1 MKGIARLLMVLAAL
15 SPLCLSARGIAD
27 IIEGLA
33 SVPAYNASVT
43 YSVTLPSREDDVV
56 YRLNLSSVPTPTDTL
71 APCAYLIGWE
81 LDTPS
86 GLAEGW
92 TSYFDGN
99 LYRYRDHRLREYHTS
114 WDPAPFTPASASRR
128 QPGVQ
133 ESTQFVELLPAYIAR
148 ELKAMTTDTLYTV
161 AEPKATTCDGRPAM
175 LVDAAMDVRGERVRQ
190 VSYWFDKE
198 SHKPLRIDIESNP
211 ASITEQTITVR
222 YADGD
227 GALQT
232 PMSEEALMALYPEHF
247 EKYRESNFRIEN
259 LRDTPLPTFT
269 LPSATGERYAHQR
282 GEGFRSPTIIA
293 LMDPTTSFNADMVR
307 DLRAAVDSSSLP
319 ADIIWAVTTTNPDKA
334 EETVGQL
341 RTGEHLLL
349 NARSLARDCGAA
361 SLPVVML
368 VAADGTVKNV
378 ILGYNPD
385 MVTVVLQSI
394 ALL

>member
-1 MKGIARLLMVLAAL
+1 MVLAAL
-15 SPLCLSARGIAD
+15 SPLCLQARGIAD
-27 IIEGLA
+27 IIESLSSA
-33 SVPAYNASVT
+33 PAYNASVT

-56 YRLNLSSVPTPTDTL
+56 YRLNLSSVPTPADTL
-71 APCAYLIGWE
+71 SPCAYLIGWQ

-86 GLAEGW
+86 GPTEGW
-92 TSYFDGN
+92 TSYFNGN

-148 ELKAMTTDTLYTV
+148 DLRAMTTDTLYTV
-161 AEPKATTCDGRPAM
+161 NAPKETTCDGRPA
-175 LVDAAMDVRGERVRQ
+175 LCVEATMDVKGERVRQ
-190 VSYWFDKE
+190 MSYWFDRD
-198 SHKPLRIDIESNP
+198 SGMPLRMDIESNP

-222 YADGD
+222 YADAD
-227 GALQT
+227 PSSPAT
-232 PMSEEALMALYPEHF
+232 PMSEESLLAMYPEHF

-282 GEGFRSPTIIA
+282 GEGFRSPTIVA
-293 LMDPTTSFNADMVR
+293 LLDPDTSFSSDVVR
-307 DLRAAVDSSSLP
+307 DLRTAVDSSSVP
-319 ADIIWAVTTTNPDKA
+319 ADVIWAVTTTNADKA
-334 EETVGQL
+334 EEITGQI
-341 RTGEHLLL
+341 RPGEHLLL
-349 NARSLARDCGAA
+349 NARSLVRDCGAA
-361 SLPVVML
+361 SLPVVIFSGT
-368 VAADGTVKNV
+368 DGVVKNV
-378 ILGYNPD
+378 LLGYNPD